1 MEFDDQKKSY
11 FSDIE
16 KGFGEISLVI
26 MQIINNKKYQSIL
39 SRSTIRTMFSLLH
52 SQYINN
58 EGFLIFIQAAHNLGE
73 NVCIDFILHYQSLQ
87 ELKNNLESALGLQQ
101 GQFPEPAIEE
111 KILKLIIL
119 LIKCSGISSEQHL
132 MYSVTQ
138 LVQRKDQKNIQPS
151 VEYIVRLLLDVPCF
165 EIEQVGESS
174 SMQLKPAFQKYESLR
189 RVYDSKIIEMAMQ
202 CGFYMPPEQWSLL
215 LYGYTT
221 NESIIDPI
229 IDKLLTKT
237 SFQTAIQQYKKIVLL
252 SGAAQ
257 SQDLNDLMKHF
268 QFLSNDNLAID
279 ASGASVLTS
288 TLDMLKRVVSI
299 LNKLKK

>member
-58 EGFLIFIQAAHNLGE
+58 EGFLIFIQAARNLGE

-138 LVQRKDQKNIQPS
+138 L
-151 VEYIVRLLLDVPCF
+151 
-165 EIEQVGESS
+165 IEQVGESS

-189 RVYDSKIIEMAMQ
+189 RVYDSKIIEMSMQ
-202 CGFYMPPEQWSLL
+202 CGFYMTPEQWSLL

-252 SGAAQ
+252 SGAVHG
-257 SQDLNDLMKHF
+257 QDLDDLMQHF
-268 QFLSNDNLAID
+268 QFLSNDNLAIN
-279 ASGASVLTS
+279 ASGSSVLTS
-288 TLDMLKRVVSI
+288 TLHMLKRVVNI

>member
-58 EGFLIFIQAAHNLGE
+58 EGFLIFIQAARNLGE

-132 MYSVTQ
+132 
-138 LVQRKDQKNIQPS
+138 I

-189 RVYDSKIIEMAMQ
+189 RVYDSKIIEMSMQ
-202 CGFYMPPEQWSLL
+202 CGFYMTPEQWSLL

-252 SGAAQ
+252 SGAVHG
-257 SQDLNDLMKHF
+257 QDLDDLMQHF
-268 QFLSNDNLAID
+268 QFLSNDNLAIN
-279 ASGASVLTS
+279 ASGSSVLTS
-288 TLDMLKRVVSI
+288 TLHMLKRVVNI